1 MRYRILISDD
11 EVDIVVLAGMGS
23 STINNIINKSL
34 VAENH
39 PAEFIV
45 FKQKSKNPYLSIIN
59 RSNAKDILYIINKD
73 MFYKY

>member
-1 MRYRILISDD
+1 MATTN
-11 EVDIVVLAGMGS
+11 VLS
-23 STINNIINKSL
+23 SSINNIINKSS
-34 VAENH
+34 VAENN

-73 MFYKY
+73 MFYKYWYIISYKGGYDYV